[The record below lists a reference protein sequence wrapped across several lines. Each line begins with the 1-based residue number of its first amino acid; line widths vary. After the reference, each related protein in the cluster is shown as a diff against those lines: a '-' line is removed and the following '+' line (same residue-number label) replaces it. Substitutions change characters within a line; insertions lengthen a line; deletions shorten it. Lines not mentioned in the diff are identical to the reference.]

1 MPYEVDALTR
11 IIYRHRVVL
20 LQNRSSI
27 LSWQAYWWIAHSP
40 WPNFNNPL
48 RVMSWTPV
56 HFLSPDWTDHWWI
69 ELSTT
74 GSTHRCWLITR
85 TWCFQLVSTLHPLS
99 WQTYRDHC
107 FCQGLF
113 ETVLHI
119 RGGYMVWVDFR
130 GNSLKRLVFMVGRY
144 HIVVDLKPFEAN
156 LGLWF
161 I

>member
-1 MPYEVDALTR
+1 MNNWQMPYEVDALTR

-69 ELSTT
+69 EFSA
-74 GSTHRCWLITR
+74 S
-85 TWCFQLVSTLHPLS
+85 
-99 WQTYRDHC
+99 QTCCTSCVQPFSQRKKH
-107 FCQGLF
+107 FLWPAAPF
-113 ETVLHI
+113 VNTVLKHLCI
-119 RGGYMVWVDFR
+119 CFGPYTPFTLLLIILHTYSVEICGLQT
-130 GNSLKRLVFMVGRY
+130 SLSC
-144 HIVVDLKPFEAN
+144 P
-156 LGLWF
+156 
-161 I
+161 